1 MKFRDHYFKR
11 EATIAD
17 SDTVIIDLNV
27 KDPISYITVE
37 YEATTGATA
46 SWDHELHDDISAIE
60 IVDGSDVLASLSM
73 EEWRGLNFVERGCL
87 PHSVLTEVGNSTQE
101 ETCVL
106 YFGRYPDDPEYYLDL
121 TKFTNPQLRLT
132 HNLTISASAGFTS
145 GTGKITVMARII
157 EEGAAPQKGFMMA
170 KQVYSW
176 TSAASGDETIDL
188 PRDYPYRYLLVKAL
202 LSTYRPDEILSRIK
216 LSCDADK
223 YVPINN
229 YMEDIMDLNE
239 RRLGFAQLAKGLYR
253 KDDDSVLGDIYD
265 TRKAHIRA
273 AVDDH
278 MATVEAIDAEQVQL
292 GLYDFTT
299 PGTPAF
305 QTTDSAIQLVTEG
318 IAPHA
323 MLGVFF
329 GGPDAPEG
337 WFPAPDFGD
346 IKLYATQATANADC
360 AIVLQQIR
368 R

>member
-37 YEATTGATA
+37 YEATTGAT
-46 SWDHELHDDISAIE
+46 SCLDHELHDDVSAIE

-87 PHSVLTEVGNSTQE
+87 PHSVLTEAGSATQE
-101 ETCVL
+101 ESCTL

-132 HNLTISASAGFTS
+132 HNLTISATAGFTS

-202 LSTYRPDEILSRIK
+202 LSTYRPDEILSRVK

-239 RRLGFAQLAKGLYR
+239 RRLGLAQLAKAILR
-253 KDDDSVLGDIYD
+253 ADDGSALGDIYD
-265 TRKAHIRA
+265 TRKAHIRTTA
-273 AVDDH
+273 DDH
-278 MATVEAIDAEQVQL
+278 IATIEAIDAEQVQI
-292 GLYDFTT
+292 GLYDLTT

-305 QTTDSAIQLVTEG
+305 QTTAQLSQVVTEG

-329 GGPDAPEG
+329 GEPDAPEG

-346 IKLYATQATANADC
+346 IKLYATQAQANADC